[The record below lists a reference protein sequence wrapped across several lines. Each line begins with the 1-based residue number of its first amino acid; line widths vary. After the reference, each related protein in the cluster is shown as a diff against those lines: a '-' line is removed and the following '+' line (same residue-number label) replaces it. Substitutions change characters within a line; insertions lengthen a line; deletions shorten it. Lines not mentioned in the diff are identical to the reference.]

1 MRFVLH
7 SALLAESVAAGVSS
21 LPAKPAVAI
30 TGGVLVVAD
39 EAGAVRFSSFNYD
52 RATTRRVKADV
63 GEPGRV
69 VVSGRLL
76 STVAGL
82 LPKNRGV
89 EVETDG
95 RELAVRSGRTIFSLP
110 LMIAEDYP
118 ELPALSDEHWVG
130 GLDAQLFADAAR
142 QVGAFASADHAKPE
156 LAALNMAVQDGDLVL
171 CASDSYTV
179 ARRHIPFCDGGDG
192 PTVINVPAPDVLA
205 VLKAVAG
212 TGVGSV
218 DVLFDGNM
226 LGLRTESTTVV
237 TRVLAEEFPNIERIL
252 AAPEYECCATVST
265 AELSAMVKR
274 AGAVADDEFATVA
287 VSVANDALSVVT
299 LRSQAGSTADEIE
312 AEHHGPPRRLALNA
326 RKFHACLAAI
336 EDPQVTL
343 GFQAGKHLLKL
354 HPGGPDVDGEH
365 IGVPDT
371 ATVAAIMGIRE

>member
-1 MRFVLH
+1 MRFDLH

-21 LPAKPAVAI
+21 LPAKPAVAV
-30 TGGVLVVAD
+30 TAGVLVVAD
-39 EAGAVRFSSFNYD
+39 DDGVRFSSFNYD
-52 RATTRRVKADV
+52 RATTRGVKADV

-89 EVETDG
+89 EMETDG
-95 RELAVRSGRTIFSLP
+95 WELAVRSGRTVFRLP

-142 QVGAFASADHAKPE
+142 QVGAFASVE

-171 CASDSYTV
+171 CASNSYTV

-326 RKFHACLAAI
+326 RKFHATLAAI

-343 GFQAGKHLLKL
+343 GFQVGKHLLKL

-365 IGVPDT
+365 IAVPDT

>member
-1 MRFVLH
+1 MRFDLH

-21 LPAKPAVAI
+21 LPAKPAVAV
-30 TGGVLVVAD
+30 TAGVLVVAD
-39 EAGAVRFSSFNYD
+39 DDGVRFSSFNYD
-52 RATTRRVKADV
+52 RATTRGVKADV

-89 EVETDG
+89 EMETDG
-95 RELAVRSGRTIFSLP
+95 WELAVRSGRTVFRLP

-142 QVGAFASADHAKPE
+142 QVGAFASVE

-171 CASDSYTV
+171 CASNSYTV

>member
-1 MRFVLH
+1 VRFDLH

-21 LPAKPAVAI
+21 LPAKPAVAV
-30 TGGVLVVAD
+30 TAGVLVVAD
-39 EAGAVRFSSFNYD
+39 DDGVRFSSFNYD
-52 RATTRRVKADV
+52 RATTRGVKADV

-89 EVETDG
+89 EMETDG
-95 RELAVRSGRTIFSLP
+95 WELAVRSGRTVFRLP

-142 QVGAFASADHAKPE
+142 QVGAFASVE

-171 CASDSYTV
+171 CASNSYTV

-326 RKFHACLAAI
+326 RKFHATLAAI

-343 GFQAGKHLLKL
+343 GFQVGKHLLKL

-365 IGVPDT
+365 IAVPDT